1 MTYHPIMGVAIF
13 FIFLLL
19 AFCIG
24 RKSNSIRSNNNILYL
39 VKNKNKNKNK
49 KNNSDSINPDADWL
63 E

>member
-1 MTYHPIMGVAIF
+1 MGVAIF

-24 RKSNSIRSNNNILYL
+24 RKSNFIRSDNNILQL
-39 VKNKNKNKNK
+39 VKNKKK

>member
-1 MTYHPIMGVAIF
+1 MTYHPIMGITIF

-24 RKSNSIRSNNNILYL
+24 RKSNIIRSNSNILYL
-39 VKNKNKNKNK
+39 VKNKNKNK

>member
-1 MTYHPIMGVAIF
+1 MGVAIF
-13 FIFLLL
+13 FIFLFL

-24 RKSNSIRSNNNILYL
+24 RKSNFIRSNNNILYL
-39 VKNKNKNKNK
+39 VKNKNKNK

>member
-1 MTYHPIMGVAIF
+1 MTYHPIMGVTIF

-24 RKSNSIRSNNNILYL
+24 RKSNIIRSNNNILYL
-39 VKNKNKNKNK
+39 VKNKNKNK

>member
-1 MTYHPIMGVAIF
+1 MGVAIF

-24 RKSNSIRSNNNILYL
+24 RKSNFIRSDNNILQL
-39 VKNKNKNKNK
+39 VKNKKEK
-49 KNNSDSINPDADWL
+49 KNSDSINPDADWL

>member
-1 MTYHPIMGVAIF
+1 MTYHPIMGITIF

-24 RKSNSIRSNNNILYL
+24 RKSIFIRSNNNILYL
-39 VKNKNKNKNK
+39 VKNKNKNK

>member
-1 MTYHPIMGVAIF
+1 MTYHPIMGITVF

-24 RKSNSIRSNNNILYL
+24 RKSNFIRSDNNILQL
-39 VKNKNKNKNK
+39 VKNKKK

>member
-1 MTYHPIMGVAIF
+1 MTYHPIMGITIF

-24 RKSNSIRSNNNILYL
+24 RKSIFIRSNNNILQL
-39 VKNKNKNKNK
+39 VKNKKK

>member
-1 MTYHPIMGVAIF
+1 MTYHPIMGITIF

-24 RKSNSIRSNNNILYL
+24 RKSNFIRSNNNILQL
-39 VKNKNKNKNK
+39 VKNKKK